1 MITLDLSDVL
11 VPDIIGY
18 TPEIGTKVVRDAQ
31 NLGGLSTQQVT
42 ENVAR
47 PFIKQ
52 RPVQAVSSDTT
63 TKVNHDA
70 RIDVEVSGV
79 TVSLGEPGFSGVL
92 VTVCGKF
99 PEGTAQVS
107 AGDLAWTLSAGETAI
122 FRGDPD
128 AGWTFFAG
136 TKNARLPVSQPQ
148 NIADGDVWIS

>member
-18 TPEIGTKVVRDAQ
+18 TPEIGTKVVRNAQ

-52 RPVQAVSSDTT
+52 RPAQVVSTDVTSR
-63 TKVNHDA
+63 VNHDA
-70 RIDVEVSGV
+70 RIDIDVADVKLSI
-79 TVSLGEPGFSGVL
+79 GEPGFSGVL

-99 PEGTAQVS
+99 AKGTARVS
-107 AGDLAWTLSAGETAI
+107 AGGLAWTLSAGETAI

-128 AGWTFFAG
+128 SGWTFFAG
-136 TKNARLPVSQPQ
+136 SKNARVPVSRPA
-148 NIADGDVWIS
+148 NLADGDVWIS